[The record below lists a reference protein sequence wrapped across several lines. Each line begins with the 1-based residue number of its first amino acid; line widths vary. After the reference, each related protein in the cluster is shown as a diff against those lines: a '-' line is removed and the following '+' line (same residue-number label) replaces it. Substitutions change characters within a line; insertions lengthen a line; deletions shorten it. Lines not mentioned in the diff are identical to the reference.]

1 MKKEMIRMIFGL
13 CVFALLL
20 ALGVSALPAVVP
32 AVTPPTG
39 DTSNI
44 WLWVALLAGSLVAI
58 VLLFIF
64 LRPKKHKGKY
74 TRKR

>member
-1 MKKEMIRMIFGL
+1 MKKQRMMMYVV
-13 CVFALLL
+13 CLL
-20 ALGVSALPAVVP
+20 ALLVLALSVLPKGVP
-32 AVTPPTG
+32 AVNPATG

-44 WLWVALLAGSLVAI
+44 WLWVALLGGSLVAI

>member
-1 MKKEMIRMIFGL
+1 MKKQRILMYVV
-13 CVFALLL
+13 CLL
-20 ALGVSALPAVVP
+20 ALLMLALSVMPKGVP
-32 AVTPPTG
+32 AANPATG

-44 WLWVALLAGSLVAI
+44 WLWVVLLAGSLVAI

>member
-1 MKKEMIRMIFGL
+1 MKKQRMMMYVV
-13 CVFALLL
+13 CLL
-20 ALGVSALPAVVP
+20 ALLVLALSVLPKGVP
-32 AVTPPTG
+32 AMNPATG

-44 WLWVALLAGSLVAI
+44 WLWVALLGGSLVAI
-58 VLLFIF
+58 ILLIIF

>member
-1 MKKEMIRMIFGL
+1 MKKQRMMMYVV
-13 CVFALLL
+13 CLLVLLVL
-20 ALGVSALPAVVP
+20 ALSVLPQGVP
-32 AVTPPTG
+32 AVTPATG

-44 WLWVALLAGSLVAI
+44 WLWVALLGGSLVAI
-58 VLLFIF
+58 VLLCIF

>member
-1 MKKEMIRMIFGL
+1 MKKQRMMMYVV
-13 CVFALLL
+13 CLL
-20 ALGVSALPAVVP
+20 ALLVLALSVLPKGVP
-32 AVTPPTG
+32 AMNPATG
-39 DTSNI
+39 DNSNI
-44 WLWVALLAGSLVAI
+44 WLWVALLGGSLVAI

>member
-1 MKKEMIRMIFGL
+1 MKKQRMMMYVV
-13 CVFALLL
+13 CLLVLLVL
-20 ALGVSALPAVVP
+20 ALSVLPKGVP
-32 AVTPPTG
+32 AVNPATG

-44 WLWVALLAGSLVAI
+44 WLWVALLGGSLVAI

>member
-1 MKKEMIRMIFGL
+1 MKKQRMMMYVV
-13 CVFALLL
+13 CLL
-20 ALGVSALPAVVP
+20 ALLVLALSVLPKGVP
-32 AVTPPTG
+32 AVNPATG

-44 WLWVALLAGSLVAI
+44 WLWVALLGGSLVAI
-58 VLLFIF
+58 ILLIIF

>member
-1 MKKEMIRMIFGL
+1 MKKQRMMMYVV
-13 CVFALLL
+13 CLL
-20 ALGVSALPAVVP
+20 ALLVLALSVLPKGVP
-32 AVTPPTG
+32 AVNPATG
-39 DTSNI
+39 DNSNI
-44 WLWVALLAGSLVAI
+44 WLWVALLGGSLVAI